1 MPAHDSSDTRP
12 KNYYLHAWLIFIL
25 CGLFYAFQFAI
36 QVSPDTLGLSLQK
49 EFAVSEHRLGLLT
62 AAFFLAYTVMQLPA
76 GILMDRL
83 GAHRLLS
90 WAAVSCSVG
99 CVLFASAQH
108 IYVAGAARLL
118 MGTGSAFAFIG
129 ALKLVAH
136 WFPRRNFTLLNGILM
151 IFGMVGG
158 VLGEGPLARL
168 IATIGWRY
176 SMLGLGGIGF
186 IIAIL
191 LAVYIKNSPHAQPKK
206 AVNELPHIEK
216 HALTLVTHNQQLWL
230 ISLYTGLL
238 SIVPMVFC
246 SLYGVPFLKA
256 AHGVSDAVAASLT
269 SLILIG
275 IGIGSPVWGWLSD
288 RSKRRLPTM
297 IIAAIATPLIFAFII
312 YRVQLPLALLASAMF
327 LLGFCS
333 CATLP
338 AFSMACEIS
347 KSSQTATALAFIN
360 SFDTIGGMLALPLIG
375 RLLGVFANPMNQNTH
390 MYSYSD
396 YRISLSYLLAIICIP
411 LFLLPFIRE
420 TYAKACL

>member
-1 MPAHDSSDTRP
+1 MPVHHSSDTRP
-12 KNYYLHAWLIFIL
+12 NNYYLHAWLIFIL
-25 CGLFYAFQFAI
+25 SGLFYAFQFTI

-62 AAFFLAYTVMQLPA
+62 AAFFLAYTLMQIPA
-76 GILMDRL
+76 GILIDRL

-90 WAAVSCSVG
+90 WAAATCSLG
-99 CVLFASAQH
+99 CVLFASAHH
-108 IYVAGAARLL
+108 IYMGGAARLL
-118 MGTGSAFAFIG
+118 MGAGSAFAFIG
-129 ALKLVAH
+129 ALKLVAN
-136 WFPRRNFTLLNGILM
+136 WFPRHNFTLLNGTLM
-151 IFGMVGG
+151 ILGMLGG
-158 VLGEGPLARL
+158 VLGEGPLTRL

-176 SMLGLGGIGF
+176 SMLSLGGIGF

-191 LAVYIKNSPHAQPKK
+191 LALFIKNSPHVQQEK
-206 AVNELPHIEK
+206 AVNEETRIEK
-216 HALTLVTHNQQLWL
+216 RALTLVTHNKQLWL

-246 SLYGVPFLKA
+246 SLYGIPFLKA
-256 AHGVSDAVAASLT
+256 AHAISDTIAASLT

-275 IGIGSPVWGWLSD
+275 IGIGSPIWGWLSD

-297 IIAAIATPLIFAFII
+297 LIAAIGTPLIFAFIL
-312 YRVQLPLALLASAMF
+312 YRVHLPLALLASAMF

-347 KSSQTATALAFIN
+347 KPSQTATALAFIN

-375 RLLGVFANPMNQNTH
+375 RLLGMFAHPMNQNI
-390 MYSYSD
+390 YLNSYSD

-420 TYAKACL
+420 THAKACL